1 MWYVIGKNLVDE
13 HFKVG
18 LDPKK
23 KKKKNPL
30 ASLDATDNKDNIC
43 RKLMYV

>member
-18 LDPKK
+18 LDA
-23 KKKKNPL
+23 KKKNPL
-30 ASLDATDNKDNIC
+30 ASLEATDNKDNIC